1 MSKNPSAY
9 GMHASMAILK
19 NPLRQVDYIIIRQG
33 EDKKYQEILK
43 IAEQRQIEVK
53 SMPIAQ
59 MNQQYPE
66 IVHQG
71 VLVWAKALPQL
82 IEADLPQLIEGLDH
96 PALILILDG
105 VTDPHNLGACLR
117 TADASGVDLVL
128 IPKDKSASLNSTVT
142 KVSCGASESMP
153 LVRVT
158 NLARSIETLQSL
170 GVWVYGA
177 CGEAT
182 ESLYDLDASRSIA
195 LVLGAEGDG
204 LRRLTRERCDGLYSI
219 PMLGQVSSLNVSVAA
234 VARLYEIRRQRLN
247 CRPE

>member
-9 GMHASMAILK
+9 GMHASVAILK
-19 NPLRQVDYIIIRQG
+19 NPLRQVELIVIRQG
-33 EDKKYQEILK
+33 EDKKFQEILD
-43 IAEQRQIEVK
+43 IAQARRIPVK
-53 SMPIAQ
+53 TMPISE

-82 IEADLPQLIEGLDH
+82 IEADLPQLIDALEH

-117 TADASGVDLVL
+117 TADASGVDLVI
-128 IPKDKSASLNSTVT
+128 IPKDKSASLNPTVT

-182 ESLYDLDASRSIA
+182 ESLYQLDATRSIA

-234 VARLYEIRRQRLN
+234 GVSLYEMRRQRLN
-247 CRPE
+247 CRP

>member
-9 GMHASMAILK
+9 GMHASLAILK
-19 NPLRQVDYIIIRQG
+19 NPLRQLESVLIRQG
-33 EDKKYQEILK
+33 EEKKYQEILD
-43 IAEQRQIEVK
+43 IAQKRNVTVT
-53 SMPIAQ
+53 SMPIAE
-59 MNQQYPE
+59 MNQRYPD

-71 VLVWAKALPQL
+71 IIVWAKALPPL
-82 IEADLPQLIEGLDH
+82 MEADLPQLVSALDH

-117 TADASGVDLVL
+117 SADAAGVDWVL
-128 IPKDKSASLNSTVT
+128 IPKDKSASLNPTVT

-177 CGEAT
+177 CGEASD
-182 ESLYDLDASRSIA
+182 SLYELDASRSIA

-234 VARLYEIRRQRLN
+234 GVSLYEMRRQRL
-247 CRPE
+247 CRRT